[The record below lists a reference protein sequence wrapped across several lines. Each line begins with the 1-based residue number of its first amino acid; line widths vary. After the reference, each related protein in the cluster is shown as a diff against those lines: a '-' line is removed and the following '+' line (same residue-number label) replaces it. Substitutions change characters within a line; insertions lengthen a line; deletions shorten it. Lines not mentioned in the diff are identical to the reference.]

1 MKLYSKADWDKKIA
15 REKEVRRRKSTSR
28 QFNEPLR
35 IFVETKYKDIFR
47 EYNELYS
54 RMFEDPSAKK
64 DLTKTKVFKEWLN
77 ANGGGAQ
84 LSREATFG
92 TLHLSEQDD
101 EPEQAVSEQDVESD
115 DESDD
120 ELEQTSTILGQA
132 LQSILEE
139 EVADMTSPDFELN
152 VEMVNE
158 IFDELQEDRDL
169 RDVLE
174 GGNEDEGIGLNY
186 FDEIEM
192 DIQPFNYAL
201 EVEANV
207 F

>member
-1 MKLYSKADWDKKIA
+1 MKLYSKTDWDKKIA
-15 REKEVRRRKSTSR
+15 REREVRRRKSTSR

-84 LSREATFG
+84 LLGEATLG
-92 TLHLSEQDD
+92 TLHSSEQDD
-101 EPEQAVSEQDVESD
+101 EPEQAACKQDDEPEQAVYEQDDEPDGESD
-115 DESDD
+115 DES
-120 ELEQTSTILGQA
+120 EQASTILGQA
-132 LQSILEE
+132 LQSILVE
-139 EVADMTSPDFELN
+139 EVVDMTLPDFELN
-152 VEMVNE
+152 VEMVAE

-186 FDEIEM
+186 F
-192 DIQPFNYAL
+192 
-201 EVEANV
+201 
-207 F
+207 